1 MEATNFSSTFEF
13 ESESKNTKMD
23 KVSASPAIEG
33 LMWRPSDVQNHQ
45 MTKLREKIN
54 SKFNV
59 NLENYTQFHK
69 WSCENYDQFWGQ
81 VWDFCNVISWNP
93 CRTTHPVNGS
103 TRPEKVIDKNVPI
116 NQVPKWFEGVQMNYA
131 ENLLRHK
138 NDEKIAFYYT
148 TERKEMV
155 GIGQMTFGELKGKVA
170 QYASALRKMG
180 IKRGDIVAGYLP
192 NCPEAI
198 IAMAATASIGGIW
211 TSTSP
216 DFGVSGVLDRLQQIN
231 PKVIFSVEAVSYNMK
246 IHDHLGKLRQ
256 VSKGMG
262 DNLLKTIIVSTSL
275 PIANVKL
282 QDKEIWLEDFLEKF
296 SDPAAQLIYEKVP
309 FDHPLF
315 IMYSSGTTGKPKCMV
330 HSVGGTLLKHLEEHQ
345 IQGNRDETDVLMY
358 YTTTGWMMWNWMVSA
373 LALGTTLVLYDGSPL
388 HPHPASMWDLVDECG
403 ITVFGTS
410 AKWIAVQE
418 DRMVKP
424 RLTHK
429 LTTLKAICSTGSPLK
444 PHSYDYVYRDIKG
457 DVLLASISG
466 GTDIIACF
474 MGENSTLPVFRG
486 EIQSCHL
493 GCALQCWDAELN
505 IPVGLD
511 EPGELVCT
519 KPFPSMPVRFWND
532 PDFKLYSAAYF
543 DKIPGVWAHGDFI
556 HMNPK
561 TNGGI
566 VMLGRSDGTLNP
578 SGVRFGSAEIYNI
591 VEPFPEFEDS
601 LCVGQRTPDGE
612 ERVILFL
619 KMAKNFE
626 FEPVV
631 VDKLRKTIRTE
642 LSARHVP
649 TLILP
654 ISDIPYTV
662 NGKKVEVAVK
672 KILAGQGVKNQGA
685 LANPESLDLYKNIPE
700 VQTF

>member
-1 MEATNFSSTFEF
+1 MLRNLISNSSDSADSNINMEQ
-13 ESESKNTKMD
+13 
-23 KVSASPAIEG
+23 VSATSPIEG

-54 SKFNV
+54 AKFNID
-59 NLENYTQFHK
+59 LQDYPQFHK

-81 VWDFCNVISWNP
+81 VWKFCGIVSS
-93 CRTTHPVNGS
+93 S
-103 TRPEKVIDKNVPI
+103 TESGAEDNVIDKSVPI
-116 NQVPKWFEGVQMNYA
+116 EKVPKWFQGVQLNYA
-131 ENLLRHK
+131 ENILRYK
-138 NDEKIAFYYT
+138 NDDKIAFYYT
-148 TERKEMV
+148 TERKETV
-155 GIGQMTFGELKGKVA
+155 GIGQMTFGELKKNVGL
-170 QYASALRKMG
+170 YASALRKFG
-180 IKRGDIVAGYLP
+180 IKKGDIVAGYLP

-198 IAMAATASIGGIW
+198 IAMAAAASIGAIW
-211 TSTSP
+211 SCTSP
-216 DFGVSGVLDRLQQIN
+216 DFGVSGVLDRFQQIN
-231 PKVIFSVEAVSYNMK
+231 PKIVFSVEAVSYNMK
-246 IHDHLGKLRQ
+246 MHDHLGKLRQ
-256 VSKGMG
+256 VCNGIG
-262 DNLLKTIIVSTSL
+262 DNLLKTIVI
-275 PIANVKL
+275 PITGNKQNVEL
-282 QDKEIWLEDFLEKF
+282 QGKEVWLEDFLNELA
-296 SDPAAQLIYEKVP
+296 DPATPLTFEQVS

-330 HSVGGTLLKHLEEHQ
+330 HSVGGTLIKHLEEHQ
-345 IQGNRDETDVLMY
+345 IQGNRDDSDVLMY

-424 RLTHK
+424 RLTHN
-429 LTTLKAICSTGSPLK
+429 LSTLKAICSTGSPLK
-444 PHSYDYVYRDIKG
+444 PHSFDYVYRDIKAN
-457 DVLLASISG
+457 VLLASISG

-486 EIQSCHL
+486 EIQSIVL
-493 GCALQCWDAELN
+493 GCAIECWDADLN
-505 IPVGLD
+505 RAVPVD

-532 PDFKLYSAAYF
+532 PEFQLYRAAYF

-578 SGVRFGSAEIYNI
+578 NGVRFGSAEIYNI
-591 VEPFPEFEDS
+591 VEHFSEIADS

-619 KMAKNFE
+619 KMAENFE
-626 FEPVV
+626 FEPNV
-631 VDKLRKTIRTE
+631 VDKLRKQIRTN

-654 ISDIPYTV
+654 ITDIPYTV

-672 KILAGQGVKNQGA
+672 KILAGLSVKNQGA
-685 LANPESLDLYKNIPE
+685 LANPECLELYKNIPE

>member
-1 MEATNFSSTFEF
+1 LN
-13 ESESKNTKMD
+13 
-23 KVSASPAIEG
+23 
-33 LMWRPSDVQNHQ
+33 
-45 MTKLREKIN
+45 
-54 SKFNV
+54 
-59 NLENYTQFHK
+59 
-69 WSCENYDQFWGQ
+69 
-81 VWDFCNVISWNP
+81 
-93 CRTTHPVNGS
+93 
-103 TRPEKVIDKNVPI
+103 
-116 NQVPKWFEGVQMNYA
+116 
-131 ENLLRHK
+131 
-138 NDEKIAFYYT
+138 
-148 TERKEMV
+148 
-155 GIGQMTFGELKGKVA
+155 ELA
-170 QYASALRKMG
+170 
-180 IKRGDIVAGYLP
+180 
-192 NCPEAI
+192 
-198 IAMAATASIGGIW
+198 
-211 TSTSP
+211 
-216 DFGVSGVLDRLQQIN
+216 
-231 PKVIFSVEAVSYNMK
+231 
-246 IHDHLGKLRQ
+246 
-256 VSKGMG
+256 
-262 DNLLKTIIVSTSL
+262 
-275 PIANVKL
+275 
-282 QDKEIWLEDFLEKF
+282 
-296 SDPAAQLIYEKVP
+296 DPAAPLTFEQVS

-330 HSVGGTLLKHLEEHQ
+330 HSVGGTLIKHLEEHQ
-345 IQGNRDETDVLMY
+345 IQGNRDDSDVLMY

-424 RLTHK
+424 RLTHN
-429 LTTLKAICSTGSPLK
+429 LSTLKAICSTGSPLK
-444 PHSYDYVYRDIKG
+444 PHSFDYVYRDIKAN
-457 DVLLASISG
+457 VLLASISG

-493 GCALQCWDAELN
+493 GCAIECWDADLN
-505 IPVGLD
+505 SAVPVD

-532 PDFKLYSAAYF
+532 PEFQLYRAAYF

-578 SGVRFGSAEIYNI
+578 NGVRFGSAEIYNI
-591 VEPFPEFEDS
+591 VEHFSEIADS

-619 KMAKNFE
+619 KMAENFE
-626 FEPVV
+626 FEPNVL
-631 VDKLRKTIRTE
+631 DKLRNQIRTN

-654 ISDIPYTV
+654 ITDIPYTV

-672 KILAGQGVKNQGA
+672 KILAGQSVKNQGA
-685 LANPESLDLYKNIPE
+685 LANPECLELYKNIPE